1 MRILRRASQLF
12 ASTITIAKAANDH
25 EVIMTFMVIRK
36 MPVFAA
42 FALVMVGPLVEV
54 QSRTKNHNAHKD
66 PRSRAYLHQIGISK
80 FCLYQFGIGYNYHIQ
95 KMSIDTLKLIII
107 Q

>member
-42 FALVMVGPLVEV
+42 FALVMVGPCKTIIYANF
-54 QSRTKNHNAHKD
+54 QDGAYGAHASPHKKTPHKKLRNRPLLPD
-66 PRSRAYLHQIGISK
+66 FTRP
-80 FCLYQFGIGYNYHIQ
+80 IQ
-95 KMSIDTLKLIII
+95 
-107 Q
+107 

>member
-1 MRILRRASQLF
+1 MRILRGASQLF

-42 FALVMVGPLVEV
+42 FALVMVGPLFYPLKKESEV
-54 QSRTKNHNAHKD
+54 GDALNEV
-66 PRSRAYLHQIGISK
+66 I
-80 FCLYQFGIGYNYHIQ
+80 
-95 KMSIDTLKLIII
+95 
-107 Q
+107 